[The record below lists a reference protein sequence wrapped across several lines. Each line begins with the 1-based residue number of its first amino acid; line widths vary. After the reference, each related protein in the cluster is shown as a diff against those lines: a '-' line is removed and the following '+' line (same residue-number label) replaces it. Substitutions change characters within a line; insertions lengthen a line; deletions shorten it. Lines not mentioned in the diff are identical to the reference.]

1 MSRRRITALKAVP
14 VGAIRPNP
22 DNVREDLG
30 DLTEL
35 ARSLRCQGV
44 LQPVLLAPDGKDA
57 YVLLDGHRRRAAAE
71 LAGLPSLPA
80 LITDRA
86 GGQDEVVATM
96 LAASM
101 HRQLTPMEQA
111 RAFRRLRQAGV
122 SVEEIA
128 SASGFSAST
137 VRKRLDWMLLP
148 PEAQQ
153 MVAEGEMSR
162 GQADELARQVRTRRS
177 GSTRTGSKKASH
189 LGSAHPVAEAAREMC
204 THAETDVLL
213 GQVACSRCWEAAIRA
228 DERDACPLDTTAVGQ
243 AVDGDIDVARS
254 LNPREREEA
263 VRILTGRGLSAA
275 QIATRLCLAPR
286 HVTRLRTS
294 LRVQTRSA

>member
-1 MSRRRITALKAVP
+1 MNRRRITALKAVP
-14 VGAIRPNP
+14 LAAIRAHP
-22 DNVREDLG
+22 DNVRDDLG

-35 ARSLRCQGV
+35 ARSLRAQGV
-44 LQPVLLAPDGKDA
+44 LQPVLLAPDGEDS

-111 RAFRRLRQAGV
+111 RAFRRLRKTGV

-128 SASGFSAST
+128 STSGFSAST

-148 PEAQQ
+148 EQAQQ
-153 MVAEGEMSR
+153 MIIDGEISR
-162 GQADELARQVRTRRS
+162 GQADELARQVRTGRS
-177 GSTRTGSKKASH
+177 GSTRTTSLQPSH
-189 LGSAHPVAEAAREMC
+189 LVAAHPAADVAREMC
-204 THAETDVLL
+204 THTETHVLI

-228 DERDACPLDTTAVGQ
+228 DERDTNPLDEVAVSQ
-243 AVDGDIDVARS
+243 AVAGDIEVARS

-263 VRILTGRGLSAA
+263 VRILTERGLSAA
-275 QIATRLCLAPR
+275 QISTRLSMASR
-286 HVTRLRTS
+286 HVVRLRS
-294 LRVQTRSA
+294 PLKVAQGA